1 MEIKLS
7 AGDKIQVPAN
17 CKATIKD
24 NQIIIEEK
32 QDEFKEGDILYAQT
46 ADIIVIF
53 KSFEQ
58 TRSNTFC
65 SYYNSDGLENTKWST
80 PCFKHATEEEKQK
93 FFDELKAKG
102 LYWNAEAKTME
113 KIRER
118 AKIGEFY
125 LDIGR
130 NGEVFEEREGG
141 IAFDDKNYKSGN
153 YYLLSERE
161 QAEEDAK
168 AIKAIFEKRLKI

>member
-1 MEIKLS
+1 MEIKLN
-7 AGDKIQVPAN
+7 AGDKIQIPTG
-17 CKATIKD
+17 CKATIED

-32 QDEFKEGDILYAQT
+32 QEEFKDGDILYAQP

-93 FFDELKAKG
+93 FFDELNKKG
-102 LYWNAEAKTME
+102 LRWNADTKTME
-113 KIRER
+113 RIRER
-118 AKIGEFY
+118 VKKGGEI
-125 LDIGR
+125 LIIAAQ
-130 NGEVFEEREGG
+130 GG
-141 IAFDDKNYKSGN
+141 IITSYDDRDIIHDMLWNLGN
-153 YYLLSERE
+153 YYLPNELEK
-161 QAEEDAK
+161 AEEDAK
-168 AIKAIFEKRLKI
+168 AIKANFERD